1 MEKFM
6 LIFRGGNTHISTANS
21 QAAMEVIQ
29 TWDNWMQ
36 GLAEKGVLAGGD
48 ALQVSGKH
56 VKGFKK
62 VVSDGPYA
70 DGNEMLGGY
79 LIVNANDIGDAVE
92 ISKGCPILN
101 EDGSVEVRPIQKRN
115 QFSTLKIPKFKN
127 VLQLSHPVS

>member
-1 MEKFM
+1 M

-21 QAAMEVIQ
+21 QAAMDVIQ

-115 QFSTLKIPKFKN
+115 
-127 VLQLSHPVS
+127 

>member
-1 MEKFM
+1 LKQLKKDKMEKFM
-6 LIFRGGNTHISTANS
+6 LIFRGGNTHISTASS
-21 QAAMEVIQ
+21 QAAMDVIQ
-29 TWDNWMQ
+29 TWDNWMH

-62 VVSDGPYA
+62 VVSDGLYA
-70 DGNEMLGGY
+70 DGNEMFGGY
-79 LIVNANDIGDAVE
+79 LIVNANDIDDAVE

-115 QFSTLKIPKFKN
+115 
-127 VLQLSHPVS
+127 

>member
-1 MEKFM
+1 MEKFI

-21 QAAMEVIQ
+21 QAAMDVIQ

-36 GLAEKGVLAGGD
+36 GLAEKGILAGGD

-70 DGNEMLGGY
+70 DGNEMFGGY
-79 LIVNANDIGDAVE
+79 LIVNAKDINDAVE
-92 ISKGCPILN
+92 ISKGCPILD

-115 QFSTLKIPKFKN
+115 
-127 VLQLSHPVS
+127 